1 MLQFWQISRISAMF
15 FCHSHHHTT
24 NVFCVCKDCCCEL
37 KTTWPACKRLLL
49 FYVLLFRRIFLWAQL
64 KQYLIHFKNTDP
76 IPLPF
81 IKKYGS
87 SNCYSTHK
95 IRYFLC
101 VASIACCRDMIFLVW
116 NEIYYLLQLVVPEHI
131 KVGQTKGAHEK
142 GITFPLHSKWILWQ
156 MACNPGWIISF

>member
-15 FCHSHHHTT
+15 FLSQPPPHHERLL
-24 NVFCVCKDCCCEL
+24 CVCKDCCEL
-37 KTTWPACKRLLL
+37 IRTWPACKRLLL
-49 FYVLLFRRIFLWAQL
+49 FYVLLFRRIFCGLNWSNIWSISKTLIQYHYPSL
-64 KQYLIHFKNTDP
+64 KSMVVVIVIVHTTSD
-76 IPLPF
+76 I
-81 IKKYGS
+81 S
-87 SNCYSTHK
+87 S
-95 IRYFLC
+95 
-101 VASIACCRDMIFLVW
+101 VWPVGCCRDMIFLVW